1 MTIIEKLF
9 LKNTKG
15 FLIVE
20 SLLSIAILSIGLTLV
35 LRSFSKSLYAAKLSK
50 DYLEVLS
57 LIDYKI
63 LEIEDP
69 ALTISSDIK
78 ANEKFSWDI
87 TSTETPLLSREE
99 PEEEAKEK
107 TTEEETTEEA
117 KKKIY
122 LKEVNLEASWKGRN
136 RKENISIATFM
147 TEVVTEVPNEP

>member
-1 MTIIEKLF
+1 MNIIKKLF
-9 LKNTKG
+9 LKKTKG

-63 LEIEDP
+63 LEIEAP
-69 ALTISSDIK
+69 EVTIPTDIEY
-78 ANEKFSWDI
+78 NEKFSWDI

-99 PEEEAKEK
+99 PEDEPKEPLPEEEK
-107 TTEEETTEEA
+107 TEET

-136 RKENISIATFM
+136 RKENISISTFM
-147 TEVVTEVPNEP
+147 TEVSTEVPNEP